1 MMEAHNNKEIADF
14 ILLLCASI
22 MSDTSAIKLDNNH
35 RCQASGFHSNFLQ
48 KNDQPK
54 KPSQVIENYVPEGDM
69 ANKKDSKT

>member
-1 MMEAHNNKEIADF
+1 
-14 ILLLCASI
+14 